1 MLNTNSNSG
10 RRNWRFWGVVLVGA
24 VVIAGGVL
32 YAAMRGGA
40 AAPYGLDLPRVVA
53 KVDRESITRDM
64 VYRRLRQYEA
74 MTPEGFKDQSPDAM
88 KKRVADIAQTL
99 VQQRLIQKE
108 AVRLKVSVTDAEVQ
122 EQYEATQARFGGPA
136 EFARQLEA
144 GGTGPQTLKGDIR
157 DYIALQRVTL
167 AMQKAIP
174 ISEEEVTSFFEQ
186 NKAEFLK
193 DAARARHIL
202 VDSEEQAREV
212 LRAINDEHVDF
223 AEAAKKSSKDEGTK
237 GAGGE
242 LGWFAKG
249 QMVPEFE
256 QAVSALK
263 IGEIS
268 APVKTQF
275 GYHIIQLEERR
286 AAASQT
292 VADHRD
298 HIVHL
303 LREQKWQAQR
313 QAWLDQLLQQ
323 GKVWKAPEVA
333 L

>member
-1 MLNTNSNSG
+1 VALFGT
-10 RRNWRFWGVVLVGA
+10 

-32 YAAMRGGA
+32 YAATRGGA
-40 AAPYGLDLPRVVA
+40 VAPYGLDLPKVVA
-53 KVDRESITRDM
+53 KVGREPITRDM
-64 VYRRLRQYEA
+64 VYRRLRQYET
-74 MTPEGFKDQSPDAM
+74 MTPEGFTDQSPDAM

-99 VQQRLIQKE
+99 IQQRLIQNE
-108 AVRLKVSVTDAEVQ
+108 AVRLKVSVPDAEVQ

-136 EFARQLEA
+136 EFAKKLEA
-144 GGTGPQTLKGDIR
+144 SGTEPQTLKGDIR

-167 AMQKAIP
+167 AMQEAIP
-174 ISEEEVTSFFEQ
+174 VSEDEVAAFFEQ
-186 NKAEFLK
+186 NKGEFLK

-212 LRAINDEHVDF
+212 LRSIHDEHIDF
-223 AEAAKKSSKDEGTK
+223 AEAAKSSKDEGTK

-242 LGWFAKG
+242 LGWFANG

-313 QAWLDQLLQQ
+313 QAWLDQLLEQ
-323 GKVWKAPEVA
+323 GKVWKAPEVS